1 MQRSSP
7 LAVCQRDAVE
17 PVVEVRGLDPA
28 DLRRIGEID
37 RTERIDVLYDQRGT
51 DLVARPVEIDAPA
64 WDPDGDGDHSVAAK
78 VREVER
84 YLAAGGV
91 ALGAVADGRLVG
103 IGVVVPHIRP
113 GIAQL
118 AFLHVSAPS
127 RGVGI
132 GAQLA
137 ERLEEIA
144 RAAGD
149 AAMVV
154 SASASANT
162 VRFYLGRGFRP
173 AAEPLPELFEQEPE
187 DVHMHKQ
194 L

>member
-1 MQRSSP
+1 M
-7 LAVCQRDAVE
+7 E
-17 PVVEVRGLDPA
+17 PAIEVRPLDRA
-28 DLRRIGEID
+28 ELRRIGEID

-64 WDPDGDGDHSVAAK
+64 WDPDGDGEHSVAAK

-127 RGVGI
+127 RGVGL

-149 AAMVV
+149 DSMVV